1 MQWKNIKSKKKINY
15 INLCNK
21 QYLFKLSKN
30 FLNLNKYAKITL
42 FYNKNYIFFIINFIL
57 LNFIIYNKIKINQTH
72 NNVYIYIN
80 RYLF

>member
-1 MQWKNIKSKKKINY
+1 MKSKKKINY

-21 QYLFKLSKN
+21 QHLFKLSKI
-30 FLNLNKYAKITL
+30 FWNLNKYNKITL

-57 LNFIIYNKIKINQTH
+57 LNFTIFNKVKINQIH
-72 NNVYIYIN
+72 NNIYIN